1 MLQNISN
8 WTIRLL
14 YSPQC
19 LLSPETYAAEVLRLR
34 STGIDT
40 IVKQLIH
47 ICACLLNLTIFACM
61 WNKYTAAAALCAY
74 EKEAEPS
81 WTLTAEWCTKNRRA
95 QNIVFS
101 VCRYIA
107 FILSLKVY
115 TAYEVMS
122 NFAWATITGIMGKE
136 QSSKGSLPLARCCRG
151 DGSEC
156 PLERIKRINTV
167 ILWNVTMTV
176 M

>member
-8 WTIRLL
+8 WTIILL

-34 STGIDT
+34 SSGIDM

-81 WTLTAEWCTKNRRA
+81 WTLKAEWCTKNRRA
-95 QNIVFS
+95 QNIKSFLYAGTSLSFS
-101 VCRYIA
+101 H
-107 FILSLKVY
+107 LKFTVLMKLCQ
-115 TAYEVMS
+115 T
-122 NFAWATITGIMGKE
+122 
-136 QSSKGSLPLARCCRG
+136 LRG
-151 DGSEC
+151 
-156 PLERIKRINTV
+156 L
-167 ILWNVTMTV
+167 L
-176 M
+176 